1 MNMNALLIV
10 AAAAATL
17 YQIAFAARPEGQH
30 SWTGS
35 AVKTVSTAALAL
47 AGLAGGAPGLI
58 VLGLALGATGDF
70 ALSRPGKAAFLAG
83 MGAFASG
90 HLAYA
95 LAFWQRG
102 AALGG
107 PALGPLQIAALAL
120 MALLLLSTE
129 YWLAPRTGALRWPVR
144 GYGLV
149 IGAMAVSVLLLP
161 ANGGDTLLRSGAAL
175 FLMSD
180 TLLALRL
187 FVANSPR
194 QQRLLVLAVWPSYWL
209 GQALILIGALLYW
222 DFPKG

>member
-1 MNMNALLIV
+1 MTAFLI
-10 AAAAATL
+10 AAAAAAL
-17 YQIAFAARPEGQH
+17 YQIAFAARPEGRQ

-47 AGLAGGAPGLI
+47 AGLISGAPGLI
-58 VLGLALGATGDF
+58 VLGLALGSAGDF

-83 MGAFASG
+83 MAAFAAG

-102 AALGG
+102 AVLGG
-107 PALGPLQIAALAL
+107 PALGPLEIAALAL
-120 MALLLLSTE
+120 LALLLLSTE
-129 YWLAPRTGALRWPVR
+129 YWLAPRTGALRGPVR

-149 IGAMAVSVLLLP
+149 IGAMAVSVLVLP
-161 ANGGDTLLRSGAAL
+161 ANVGDTFLRAGAAL
-175 FLMSD
+175 FLLSD

-187 FVANSPR
+187 FVANAPR
-194 QQRLLVLAVWPSYWL
+194 QQRLLSLAVWPSYWL
-209 GQALILIGALLYW
+209 GQVLILIGALLYW

>member
-1 MNMNALLIV
+1 MTALLII
-10 AAAAATL
+10 AAAAAAL
-17 YQIAFAARPEGQH
+17 YQIAFAARPEGTH

-47 AGLAGGAPGLI
+47 AGLISGAPGLI
-58 VLGLALGATGDF
+58 ILGLALGSAGDF

-83 MGAFASG
+83 MAAFAAG

-107 PALGPLQIAALAL
+107 PAFGPAQIAALAL
-120 MALLLLSTE
+120 VGLLILSTE
-129 YWLAPRTGALRWPVR
+129 FWLAPRTGALRGPVR
-144 GYGLV
+144 AYGLI
-149 IGAMAVSVLLLP
+149 IGAMAVTVLLLP
-161 ANGGDTLLRSGAAL
+161 ASGGGDIIALGTLL
-175 FLMSD
+175 FLLSD

-187 FVANSPR
+187 FLANSPAR
-194 QQRLLVLAVWPSYWL
+194 QRLLSLAVWPSYWL
-209 GQALILIGALLYW
+209 GQALILLGALLYW